1 MTRPRN
7 GPSPASRSTRQS
19 LSLGSSTSARP
30 LSTHNNVQHSPRASI
45 SSSSETR
52 TVPAAE
58 VQFFGSTAFPAIIND
73 DQDIVNRY
81 AGQSRDQS
89 ILQFCNANYSQKQ
102 ISEKQILE
110 GVAVLNLLI
119 KFPAFADC
127 IHRYLELSYTCMVP
141 GPFIKACVL
150 SIQETIF
157 GLRGKRLR
165 QLAVDV
171 SVNTSKPLN
180 LFTPVPAKDY
190 HTLFTGPN
198 LRWEIIGFVL
208 AMLGVSLKYDVNKQ
222 NEPSKPLPTQKLD
235 FIHHI
240 AEAVEYCTSIC
251 YSYSCVSHQ
260 ALWLLYGDA
269 CLKNLVHGDLSFQF
283 WRCMGDLSSMFFA
296 LGLHQANVEPEET
309 HPFYQLE
316 MRRRYAAQIYS
327 MDKTISTIL
336 GRPPRIS
343 GSHCANIMPAD
354 IDDGVLLLEGDELY
368 TSLRNVDTNG
378 WNMDRQFRGATWRRM
393 KLIVSQFR
401 EEVLGVCLNT
411 HFTNDSENLVHDIL
425 TRHEFVWDQIP
436 QELKYDEL
444 TESQHIPP
452 PQRYVVM
459 TTYMDQKYNC
469 FLLHRKLVNE
479 TQWTREPLYQTS
491 RSLLNTVLQVV
502 SLSDQGF
509 NMQRD
514 ISWSILYY
522 GLPGA
527 SILAVDLLKELYR
540 TSTTSHSQIDVI
552 PRAEVIQNLAVFISN
567 LQRSIN
573 RREVNQKPC
582 KWAHAIL
589 SGILGEIIDPK
600 SREPI
605 TRETVENQIAAGI
618 PFSPTSGLDSDSLNL
633 DDIFGQIGSGY
644 LTLDASAIML

>member
-1 MTRPRN
+1 MTRPRDGQN
-7 GPSPASRSTRQS
+7 HAPRSTKQLGASTGAQS
-19 LSLGSSTSARP
+19 LSTPTNA
-30 LSTHNNVQHSPRASI
+30 QHSPGANLL
-45 SSSSETR
+45 SSSSSTTR
-52 TVPAAE
+52 IIPSAE
-58 VQFFGSTAFPAIIND
+58 IEFFGSTAFPAIIND

-81 AGQSRDQS
+81 VGQFCDQS
-89 ILQFCNANYSQKQ
+89 ILQFCNADRSQEH
-102 ISEKQILE
+102 ISEKQIHE
-110 GVAVLNLLI
+110 GRTVLNLLVN
-119 KFPAFADC
+119 FPAFTDC

-141 GPFIKACVL
+141 DPFIKACVL
-150 SIQETIF
+150 SIQETIL
-157 GLRGKRLR
+157 GLKGSRLR
-165 QLAVDV
+165 QLAVDLF
-171 SVNTSKPLN
+171 VNTSKPLN

-208 AMLGVSLKYDVNKQ
+208 AILGISLKYDVNKQ
-222 NEPSKPLPTQKLD
+222 NASPRSLPPDKSD
-235 FIHHI
+235 FIHRI
-240 AEAVEYCTSIC
+240 AEAVEYCTSVC
-251 YSYSCVSHQ
+251 YSYTCVSHQ

-269 CLKNLVHGDLSFQF
+269 CLKNLVYGDMSFQF

-296 LGLHQANVEPEET
+296 LGLHHENVKFEET

-368 TSLRNVDTNG
+368 SSLRNVDANG
-378 WNMDRQFRGATWRRM
+378 WNMDRQFRGATWRRI

-401 EEVLGVCLNT
+401 EEVLGVCLRT
-411 HFTNDSENLVHDIL
+411 HFTDDSEILAQDIL
-425 TRHEFVWDQIP
+425 TRHEIVWDQIP

-444 TESQHIPP
+444 TRSLHIPP

-479 TQWTREPLYQTS
+479 THWMREPLYKAS
-491 RSLLNTVLQVV
+491 ISLLNTVLQVV
-502 SLSDQGF
+502 SLSDQVY

-514 ISWSILYY
+514 ISWSTLYY

-527 SILAVDLLKELYR
+527 STLAVDLLKDLHHI
-540 TSTTSHSQIDVI
+540 SSIPNSQIDVI
-552 PRAEVIQNLAVFISN
+552 PRAEVIQNLAIFIAN
-567 LQRSIN
+567 LQKSIN

-600 SREPI
+600 NREPT
-605 TRETVENQIAAGI
+605 TRETVESQTAANI
-618 PFSPTSGLDSDSLNL
+618 QFSPNSGLDSDSFNF
-633 DDIFGQIGSGY
+633 DDFFSRIGSGD
-644 LTLDASAIML
+644 LALDTSAIML